1 MIDNTTITFSDVH
14 MSLEKL
20 QEIVGGYIRIV
31 KLSDGRTMIVDEEGL
46 LKNKPLNKPA
56 TELAQPSIHSNDY
69 IVGNVVVLDKGV
81 FR

>member
-1 MIDNTTITFSDVH
+1 MKNTTITFSDVH
-14 MSLEKL
+14 MPLEKL
-20 QEIVGGYIRIV
+20 QEIVGGYIGIV

-46 LKNKPLNKPA
+46 LKDKPINKPA
-56 TELAQPSIHSNDY
+56 TKLAQPSIHPNDY